1 MTGELSQRDR
11 IAALP
16 EAKRKAFAD
25 SLSQGE
31 AEELLYNW
39 GGFLAITASPQ
50 GLVGYLDGP
59 GWPWVWQNPHRGR
72 VGPSKGQ
79 RRNAAAIASC
89 RIERRQIKGQ
99 KLSADAVHH
108 TPASVLTVAGLA

>member
-1 MTGELSQRDR
+1 LTGELSQRDS

-50 GLVGYLDGP
+50 GLVGYLDGA
-59 GWPWVWQNPHRGR
+59 GRGFGRTRTGVEWVRAKVNAGTQPPLLPVALSAGKSRG
-72 VGPSKGQ
+72 K
-79 RRNAAAIASC
+79 N
-89 RIERRQIKGQ
+89 
-99 KLSADAVHH
+99 LSADAVHH